1 MGCCHYYEF
10 VEGNESVFAV
20 DPNAIRFGP
29 GVLREIGHDA
39 QQLGFKR
46 VALFTDRTVREL
58 EPVAVVTQA
67 PHAAGVDVV
76 LYDEVHVELTDQ
88 SFMAATRFASEGK
101 FDGFVSVGGGSV
113 IDTCK
118 AADLYSSYPAGEE
131 HSV

>member
-1 MGCCHYYEF
+1 MGCCHYYEL

-20 DPNAIRFGP
+20 DSNAIRFGP

-39 QQLGFKR
+39 QQLGLKR
-46 VALFTDRTVREL
+46 VALFTDRTVSEL

-76 LYDEVHVELTDQ
+76 LYDEVHVEPTDQ
-88 SFMAATRFASEGK
+88 SMAATRFASEGK
-101 FDGFVSVGGGSV
+101 FDGFVSVGGRSV

-118 AADLYSSYPAGEE
+118 AADLYSSNPAGEE

>member
-1 MGCCHYYEF
+1 MTHSNSVSSASRCSRTERS
-10 VEGNESVFAV
+10 ES
-20 DPNAIRFGP
+20 
-29 GVLREIGHDA
+29 LS
-39 QQLGFKR
+39 
-46 VALFTDRTVREL
+46 
-58 EPVAVVTQA
+58 PVAVVTQA